1 MRINNNTTKIKS
13 ITSVDLKNTIVEGFL
28 EGKAN
33 NVICLDLRKIDG
45 AVSDYFIVAHG
56 DSATH
61 VEGINRAIYKKCISS
76 FNEKPWKEEGKRNSE
91 WILMD
96 YVNVVAHIFYKEK
109 RGYYNI
115 EDLWGDAPREE
126 FNTN

>member
-61 VEGINRAIYKKCISS
+61 VEGINRAVYNKCISS

-109 RGYYNI
+109 RGYYKI

-126 FNTN
+126 FNTD

>member
-1 MRINNNTTKIKS
+1 MHDINNSTKIKS
-13 ITSVDLKNTIVEGFL
+13 ITSVELKNTIVEGFL

-33 NVICLDLRKIDG
+33 DVICLDLRNIDG
-45 AVSDYFIVAHG
+45 AVSDYFIIAHG

-61 VEGINRAIYKKCISS
+61 VEGINRTIYKNASALSMK
-76 FNEKPWKEEGKRNSE
+76 NHGKRKVRETQNGFCGLCECSCS
-91 WILMD
+91 
-96 YVNVVAHIFYKEK
+96 YFHKEK

>member
-1 MRINNNTTKIKS
+1 MSIKKELKTSDILANIIISGMREIKAKEIMS
-13 ITSVDLKNTIVEGFL
+13 
-28 EGKAN
+28 
-33 NVICLDLRKIDG
+33 LDLRNIDG

-76 FNEKPWKEEGKRNSE
+76 LNEKPWKEEGKRNSE

-126 FNTN
+126 FNTD

>member
-33 NVICLDLRKIDG
+33 NVICLDLRNIDG

-56 DSATH
+56 DSVTH

-76 FNEKPWKEEGKRNSE
+76 FNEKPWKEEGKINSE

-109 RGYYNI
+109 KRLLQY
-115 EDLWGDAPREE
+115 
-126 FNTN
+126 

>member
-33 NVICLDLRKIDG
+33 NVICLDLRNIDG
-45 AVSDYFIVAHG
+45 AVSDYFVVAHG

-61 VEGINRAIYKKCISS
+61 VEGINRAIYKDKIDKTYNTCFSKFKNNRTFLS
-76 FNEKPWKEEGKRNSE
+76 
-91 WILMD
+91 
-96 YVNVVAHIFYKEK
+96 VNKNNNVLSKII
-109 RGYYNI
+109 NM
-115 EDLWGDAPREE
+115 
-126 FNTN
+126 

>member
-1 MRINNNTTKIKS
+1 M
-13 ITSVDLKNTIVEGFL
+13 DLKNTIVEGFL

-33 NVICLDLRKIDG
+33 NVICLDLRNIDG

-76 FNEKPWKEEGKRNSE
+76 FNEKPWREEGKEKLR
-91 WILMD
+91 MD
-96 YVNVVAHIFYKEK
+96 SYGLCECSCSYFLQRKK
-109 RGYYNI
+109 RLLQY
-115 EDLWGDAPREE
+115 
-126 FNTN
+126 

>member
-1 MRINNNTTKIKS
+1 MNIKKELKTSDILANIIIEGMREVKAKE
-13 ITSVDLKNTIVEGFL
+13 IVS
-28 EGKAN
+28 
-33 NVICLDLRKIDG
+33 LDLRNIDG

-126 FNTN
+126 FNTD